1 MSLCAGGRVWLKIIL
16 LFIPISRTQPTVKVK
31 PGSKSCILFVIK
43 DRDVVGFVVD
53 QPVRDEARVA
63 GTANQASTARQRT
76 LT

>member
-16 LFIPISRTQPTVKVK
+16 LFIPISQPTVKVK
-31 PGSKSCILFVIK
+31 PGSESCILLVIK